1 MNYMKKMLIVFL
13 STVFVVTLSN
23 AQSVLVQTKPS
34 TIPDAKTSATTKQYK
49 KIKSA
54 NLSEAK
60 GKVKLSPNA
69 NLKGGKT
76 NPTIH

>member
-1 MNYMKKMLIVFL
+1 MKKMLIVFL
-13 STVFVVTLSN
+13 NTVFVVSLSN
-23 AQSVLVQTKPS
+23 AQSVLVQPKPS
-34 TIPDAKTSATTKQYK
+34 TIPNAKTSATTKQFK

-69 NLKGGKT
+69 NVR
-76 NPTIH
+76 

>member
-1 MNYMKKMLIVFL
+1 MLIVFL
-13 STVFVVTLSN
+13 STVFVVSLSK

-34 TIPDAKTSATTKQYK
+34 IIPNAKTSATAKQFK

-69 NLKGGKT
+69 SVR
-76 NPTIH
+76 